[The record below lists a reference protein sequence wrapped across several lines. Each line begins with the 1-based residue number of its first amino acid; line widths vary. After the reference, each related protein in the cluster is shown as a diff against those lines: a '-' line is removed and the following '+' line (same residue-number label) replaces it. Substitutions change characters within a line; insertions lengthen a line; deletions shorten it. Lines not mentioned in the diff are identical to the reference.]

1 MVSSDEVLKYLEAM
15 DYPATKEEIV
25 AEAEREGAP
34 EEVLKALRGMP
45 PAVYENKM
53 EVYRSAKTDIAD
65 LPPDRRAELKRDRE
79 HQRIAEHER
88 AWPHPGEPDPHLHT
102 ER

>member
-1 MVSSDEVLKYLEAM
+1 MVSSDEVLRYLEAL
-15 DYPATKEEIV
+15 DYPATKDEIV

-34 EEVLKALRGMP
+34 EEVVKALRGMP
-45 PAVYENKM
+45 PVTYANKN

-65 LPPDRRAELKRDRE
+65 LSAAEKAERARDKT

-88 AWPHPGEPDPHLHT
+88 AFPHPGEPHT
-102 ER
+102 PAHEE